1 MEDLTPLKSKS
12 AFASPWGR
20 SVLEGTKTAYEV
32 KAKYIKKYLSNRYE
46 NDEDFKTS
54 INKTRTLNNFIK
66 YNTDEE
72 YRNKLLER
80 RKAEYRR
87 KVEIKL
93 TLNASN

>member
-1 MEDLTPLKSKS
+1 MEDITPLKS
-12 AFASPWGR
+12 
-20 SVLEGTKTAYEV
+20 KTAYEV
-32 KAKYIKKYLSNRYE
+32 KAKYIKKYLNNRYE
-46 NDEDFKTS
+46 NDEDFKAS

-72 YRNKLLER
+72 YRNKILER

-93 TLNASN
+93 TLTPSN